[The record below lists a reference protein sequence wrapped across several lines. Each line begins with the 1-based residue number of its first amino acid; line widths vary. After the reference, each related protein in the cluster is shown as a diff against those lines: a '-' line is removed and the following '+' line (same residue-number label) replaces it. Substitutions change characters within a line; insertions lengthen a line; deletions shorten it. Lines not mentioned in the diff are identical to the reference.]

1 MFLFFFSH
9 HFVMGCVTLVFNTT
23 SIKNLS
29 KMSFV
34 HSFPLF
40 DLMLRVT
47 RLVIIVVTHIS
58 QYEKL
63 VTNCVPSFKLQTY
76 EI

>member
-1 MFLFFFSH
+1 
-9 HFVMGCVTLVFNTT
+9 
-23 SIKNLS
+23 
-29 KMSFV
+29 MSFV